1 MELTKEIESIPL
13 FRGLS
18 REYLEELTMIVTSQE
33 FKRGQTIFS
42 EGEEG
47 VGFYVI
53 INGKVKIYKIS
64 FDGKEQ
70 ILHILGPGEPFAEVA
85 VFAGVNYP
93 AHAQTLEKSRVLFFP
108 KTSFIELI
116 GKNPPLSLNMLA
128 VLALRLRKFANM
140 IESLS
145 LKEVPGRLAAHLLL
159 MSSQQNNG
167 NVLQLSVAKTQLASM
182 LGTIPETLS
191 RILKKMNS
199 QGYIN
204 SQSSSIQLL
213 DRNGL
218 EELAIGE
225 RRIT

>member
-1 MELTKEIESIPL
+1 MELTKEISSIPL

-18 REYLEELTMIVTSQE
+18 QEYLDELALIVTSQE

-47 VGFYVI
+47 VGFYVVMS
-53 INGKVKIYKIS
+53 GKVKIYKIS

-93 AHAQTLEKSRVLFFP
+93 AHALALEKSRVLFFP
-108 KTSFIELI
+108 KNSFIELI
-116 GKNPPLSLNMLA
+116 ERNPSLSLNMLA
-128 VLALRLRKFANM
+128 VLAMRLRKFANM

-159 MSSQQNNG
+159 MSSQQNNT
-167 NVLQLSVAKTQLASM
+167 NVLQLSVAKSQLASM

-213 DRNGL
+213 DRKGL

>member
-1 MELTKEIESIPL
+1 MELTREIDSIPL
-13 FRGLS
+13 FQGLS
-18 REYLEELTMIVTSQE
+18 QEYLDELAMIVTSQE

-42 EGEEG
+42 EGEKG
-47 VGFYVI
+47 VGFYVVLT
-53 INGKVKIYKIS
+53 GKVKIYKLS

-70 ILHILGPGEPFAEVA
+70 ILHILGAGEPFAEVA
-85 VFAGVNYP
+85 VFAGVNFP
-93 AHAQTLEKSRVLFFP
+93 AHAMAIENSRVLFFP
-108 KTSFIELI
+108 KTSFIDLI

-128 VLALRLRKFANM
+128 VLAMRLRKFTNM

-159 MSSQQNNG
+159 LSSQQNNA
-167 NVLQLSVAKTQLASM
+167 NVLQLNIAKTQLASM

-213 DRNGL
+213 DRKGL

>member
-1 MELTKEIESIPL
+1 
-13 FRGLS
+13 
-18 REYLEELTMIVTSQE
+18 
-33 FKRGQTIFS
+33 
-42 EGEEG
+42 
-47 VGFYVI
+47 
-53 INGKVKIYKIS
+53 
-64 FDGKEQ
+64 
-70 ILHILGPGEPFAEVA
+70 
-85 VFAGVNYP
+85 
-93 AHAQTLEKSRVLFFP
+93 
-108 KTSFIELI
+108 
-116 GKNPPLSLNMLA
+116 MLA

-213 DRNGL
+213 DRKGL

>member
-1 MELTKEIESIPL
+1 MQLTKEIDAIPL
-13 FRGLS
+13 FQGLS
-18 REYLEELTMIVTSQE
+18 QEYLDELAMIVTSQE

-42 EGEEG
+42 EGEKG
-47 VGFYVI
+47 VGFYVVLT
-53 INGKVKIYKIS
+53 GKVKIYKLS

-70 ILHILGPGEPFAEVA
+70 ILHILGAGEPFAEVA
-85 VFAGVNYP
+85 VFAGVNFP
-93 AHAQTLEKSRVLFFP
+93 AHAMAIENSRVLFFP
-108 KTSFIELI
+108 KTSFIDLI
-116 GKNPPLSLNMLA
+116 GKNPPLALNMLA
-128 VLALRLRKFANM
+128 VLAMRLRKFTNM

-159 MSSQQNNG
+159 LSSQQNNA
-167 NVLQLSVAKTQLASM
+167 NVLQLNVAKTQLASM

-199 QGYIN
+199 QGFIN

-213 DRNGL
+213 DRKGL